1 MLFLNDLI
9 QSIDFRVQGL
19 LGLLGLLLVALQ
31 LILYEALGLSKF
43 VSYEAK
49 LFLKSVE
56 VTDLGLRLLGLLE
69 FLLYLLG
76 LHFFALKGILKL
88 LLFIVGQLD
97 LILQVFQG
105 LFELRNFLAI
115 FLCF

>member
-76 LHFFALKGILKL
+76 LHFFVMKGILKL

-105 LFELRNFLAI
+105 LFELRNFLLI